1 MQISKR
7 CPRSTI
13 FVLAIFVLYV
23 IITMSTLGEKRDSK
37 IQIQPP
43 YLEDMSA
50 KWKQKDTGADSYLC
64 RAIHNS
70 KLRNTM
76 FKKDPANAHFR
87 KFYPVVARAKGI
99 GPTSKPGIFKL
110 WIDKSAPYLG
120 LHWDGKEVQQSCGF
134 YRVNLPV
141 VPRSGSTWF
150 RQIWEEVT
158 GLTSGNMWFEQSNF
172 DPHYQAY
179 INKSRCG
186 TYFKE
191 AGGVKIPPDCSK
203 LYVRPPEINEAF
215 LFRSHIPFYPTFPSD
230 LGANCIDFNILM
242 LRNPFDVFHSL
253 VRCPTGVCY
262 SAMEFLGKW
271 VAHYDF
277 WMSQAQ
283 PLYVFRYEDMRLN
296 LNETLSGLFNA
307 LPKVLTKG
315 VTPTKLKKVV
325 ETQATN
331 VTTFGQKCGGNM
343 RYNWNRGEMFQVMAY
358 YASHMIKYG
367 YRLEFE
373 PDEKTI

>member
-1 MQISKR
+1 MLLTKH
-7 CPRSTI
+7 CPRSTV

-23 IITMSTLGEKRDSK
+23 VLTMSALGEKQDTP

-43 YLEDMSA
+43 PLDYTPE
-50 KWKQKDTGADSYLC
+50 KWKQKNTGEDSYLC

-70 KLRNTM
+70 KFRTTM
-76 FKKDPANAHFR
+76 FKQDPANVHFK
-87 KFYPVVARAKGI
+87 KFYPVVAKEEGI
-99 GPTSKPGIFKL
+99 GPTSRPGIFKL

-120 LHWDGKEVQQSCGF
+120 LHWDGKEVGQSCGY
-134 YRVNLPV
+134 YRVNFPV

-158 GLTSGNMWFEQSNF
+158 GLTSGNMWFEQSSF
-172 DPHYQAY
+172 DPLYQAF

-186 TYFKE
+186 TNFQE

-203 LYVRPPEINEAF
+203 INIRPPGRNESF
-215 LFRSHIPFYPTFPSD
+215 LFRSHIPFFPTYPSD

-253 VRCPTGVCY
+253 VRCPNGICY
-262 SAMEFLGKW
+262 SAMELLGKW
-271 VAHYDF
+271 VSHYDF

-296 LNETLSGLFNA
+296 LEETLTELFNA
-307 LPKVLTKG
+307 LPKVLTRG
-315 VTPTKLKKVV
+315 VTTTKLKRVV
-325 ETQATN
+325 EKQAGNITK
-331 VTTFGQKCGGNM
+331 FGQKCGAHM
-343 RYNWNRGEMFQVMAY
+343 RYNWNRDEMFQVMAY
-358 YASHMIKYG
+358 FASHMSRYG

-373 PDEKTI
+373 PDENTI